1 MKAAGAPG
9 SGPGKLTT
17 AQQEYV
23 VERLAAFDSPL
34 EVARSV
40 RDKYGISI
48 TRNSIRRYDPTRY
61 PECAA
66 RWKELFY
73 AARHA
78 MLRNKGQAAALDRAV
93 RVRGRVRTALR
104 ALDAHADGMLE
115 QLLRRIEAGSPPPCG
130 PRRAERPLTDAE
142 RTRAILALLAKT
154 QMLGEETGPS
164 SPA

>member
-23 VERLAAFDSPL
+23 VQRLAAFDSPL

-40 RDKYGISI
+40 REKFGISI

-78 MLRNKGQAAALDRAV
+78 MLRNKGQAAALDRA
-93 RVRGRVRTALR
+93 ALR
-104 ALDAHADGMLE
+104 AFDAHADGMLE
-115 QLLRRIEAGSPPPCG
+115 QLLRRIDAGSPPPCG
-130 PRRAERPLTDAE
+130 PQRVERPLTDAE

>member
-17 AQQEYV
+17 AHQEYV
-23 VERLAAFDSPL
+23 VARLAAFDSPL
-34 EVARSV
+34 EVARAV
-40 RDKYGISI
+40 REEFGISI
-48 TRNSIRRYDPTRY
+48 SRNAIRRYDPTRY
-61 PECAA
+61 PNCAA

-93 RVRGRVRTALR
+93 RVRGRARAALR
-104 ALDAHADGMLE
+104 ALDNYSDRMLE
-115 QLLRRIEAGSPPPCG
+115 QLVRRIEAGAPPPCG
-130 PRRAERPLTDAE
+130 PQRAERPLTDAE

-154 QMLGEETGPS
+154 QLLEEEAAS
-164 SPA
+164 

>member
-23 VERLAAFDSPL
+23 VQRLAAFDSPL
-34 EVARSV
+34 AVARSV
-40 RDKYGISI
+40 RDKFGISI

-93 RVRGRVRTALR
+93 RVRGRARAALR

-142 RTRAILALLAKT
+142 RTRAILALLRKT
-154 QMLGEETGPS
+154 GMLDGDDG
-164 SPA
+164 AAG

>member
-34 EVARSV
+34 EVARGV
-40 RDKYGISI
+40 REKFGISI

-78 MLRNKGQAAALDRAV
+78 MLRNKGQAAALDRA
-93 RVRGRVRTALR
+93 ALR
-104 ALDAHADGMLE
+104 AFDAHADGMLE

-142 RTRAILALLAKT
+142 RTRAILALLRKT
-154 QMLGEETGPS
+154 GMLG
-164 SPA
+164 

>member
-40 RDKYGISI
+40 RDRFGISI

-61 PECAA
+61 PKCAA

-93 RVRGRVRTALR
+93 RVRGRMRAALR

-115 QLLRRIEAGSPPPCG
+115 QLLRRIEAGWTPPCG

-154 QMLGEETGPS
+154 GMLGED
-164 SPA
+164 AAR

>member
-34 EVARSV
+34 QVARSV
-40 RDKYGISI
+40 REKFGISI
-48 TRNSIRRYDPTRY
+48 TRNSIRRYDPTRH

-78 MLRNKGQAAALDRAV
+78 MLRNKGQAAALDRA
-93 RVRGRVRTALR
+93 ALR
-104 ALDAHADGMLE
+104 AFDAHADGMLE
-115 QLLRRIEAGSPPPCG
+115 QLLRRIDAGSPPPCG
-130 PRRAERPLTDAE
+130 PQRVERPLTDAE

>member
-78 MLRNKGQAAALDRAV
+78 MLRNKGQAAALDRA
-93 RVRGRVRTALR
+93 ALR
-104 ALDAHADGMLE
+104 AFDAHADGMLE
-115 QLLRRIEAGSPPPCG
+115 QLLRRIDAGSPPPCG
-130 PRRAERPLTDAE
+130 PQRVERPLTDAE
-142 RTRAILALLAKT
+142 RTRAILALLRKT
-154 QMLGEETGPS
+154 GMLDGDDG
-164 SPA
+164 AAG

>member
-40 RDKYGISI
+40 RDKFGISI

-142 RTRAILALLAKT
+142 RTRAILALLRKT
-154 QMLGEETGPS
+154 GMLDGDDGAAS
-164 SPA
+164 

>member
-34 EVARSV
+34 EVARGV
-40 RDKYGISI
+40 REKFGISI
-48 TRNSIRRYDPTRY
+48 TRNSIRRYDPTRH

-78 MLRNKGQAAALDRAV
+78 MLRNKGQAAALDRA
-93 RVRGRVRTALR
+93 ALR
-104 ALDAHADGMLE
+104 AFDAHADGMLE
-115 QLLRRIEAGSPPPCG
+115 QLLRRIAAGSPPPG
-130 PRRAERPLTDAE
+130 APRRAERPLTDAE
-142 RTRAILALLAKT
+142 RSRAIVALLAKT
-154 QMLGEETGPS
+154 QMPGRGDG
-164 SPA
+164 

>member
-1 MKAAGAPG
+1 MKAAGAPA

-23 VERLAAFDSPL
+23 VARLAAFDSPL

-40 RDKYGISI
+40 RDRFGISI

-61 PECAA
+61 PKCAA

-93 RVRGRVRTALR
+93 RVRGRVRTVLR
-104 ALDAHADGMLE
+104 ALDAHADGMLDE
-115 QLLRRIEAGSPPPCG
+115 LLRRIEAGAPPPCG

-142 RTRAILALLAKT
+142 RTRAIVALLVKT
-154 QMLGEETGPS
+154 QMPDEDAVS
-164 SPA
+164 

>member
-61 PECAA
+61 PKCAA

-78 MLRNKGQAAALDRAV
+78 MLRNKGQAAALDRA
-93 RVRGRVRTALR
+93 ALR
-104 ALDAHADGMLE
+104 AFDAHADGMLE
-115 QLLRRIEAGSPPPCG
+115 QLLRRIDAGSPPPCG
-130 PRRAERPLTDAE
+130 PQRVERPLTDAE
-142 RTRAILALLAKT
+142 RTRAILALLRKT
-154 QMLGEETGPS
+154 GMLDGDDGAAS
-164 SPA
+164 